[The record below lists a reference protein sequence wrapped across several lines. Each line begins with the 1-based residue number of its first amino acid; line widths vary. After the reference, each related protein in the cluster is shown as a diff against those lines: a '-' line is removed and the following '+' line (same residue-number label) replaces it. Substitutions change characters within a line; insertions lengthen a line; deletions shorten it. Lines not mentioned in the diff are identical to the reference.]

1 MSPVRI
7 NENNIV
13 PRLMVV
19 CWILLLILTA
29 TGGLFGT
36 VRFAASVLTGGL
48 LAMANFYWLR
58 SILQRAVQLQNG
70 TAKRFTMIKYVTRL
84 AALGL
89 IVYLLIKFAG
99 IHLLGLLLGL
109 SVLVLGIF
117 VVSIWMLILKGGLD

>member
-13 PRLMVV
+13 ARLLAV
-19 CWILLLILTA
+19 CWILVLLLTA
-29 TGGLFGT
+29 TSFMLGS
-36 VRFAASVLTGGL
+36 VRFAFSVLTGGL

-58 SILQRAVQLQNG
+58 SILQRALHLPAT
-70 TAKRFTMIKYVTRL
+70 TANRFTLVKYVVRL
-84 AALGL
+84 AALAL
-89 IVYLLIKFAG
+89 IIYLLIKVAG

>member
-7 NENNIV
+7 NENNII
-13 PRLMVV
+13 PRLLVV
-19 CWILLLILTA
+19 CWILLLLLTVA
-29 TGGLFGT
+29 GYLLGT
-36 VRFAASVLTGGL
+36 VRFSASVLAGGL

-58 SILQRAVQLQNG
+58 SILQRALHLPPS
-70 TAKRFTMIKYVTRL
+70 TANRFTLVKYVVRL
-84 AALGL
+84 AALAL
-89 IVYLLIKFAG
+89 VIYLLIKVAG

>member
-1 MSPVRI
+1 
-7 NENNIV
+7 
-13 PRLMVV
+13 MVV

-117 VVSIWMLILKGGLD
+117 AVTIWMLILKGGLD